1 MGGGGRLPAADLQ
14 QGDAGVGPGGILAC
28 PRSSALSSHHFVS
41 FFPATKSQPE
51 ETPQLMRTR
60 SDVGV
65 RRRGSARTPS
75 EQRRIRR
82 HRFSINGHFYNHK
95 VSPEPRRLP
104 KNLSRQIGGE
114 IQAGGRFK
122 WTLRPVDVRVHA
134 GVRLRHQRPDKQ
146 HDDDPPGPQTAA
158 Q

>member
-1 MGGGGRLPAADLQ
+1 
-14 QGDAGVGPGGILAC
+14 
-28 PRSSALSSHHFVS
+28 
-41 FFPATKSQPE
+41 
-51 ETPQLMRTR
+51 MRTR

-65 RRRGSARTPS
+65 RRRGNARTPS

-95 VSPEPRRLP
+95 VSPRLP
-104 KNLSRQIGGE
+104 QTPPDGSVGK
-114 IQAGGRFK
+114 AGGGFK

-146 HDDDPPGPQTAA
+146 HDDNAPGPQTAA

>member
-1 MGGGGRLPAADLQ
+1 
-14 QGDAGVGPGGILAC
+14 
-28 PRSSALSSHHFVS
+28 
-41 FFPATKSQPE
+41 
-51 ETPQLMRTR
+51 MRTR

-65 RRRGSARTPS
+65 RRRGSSRTPS

-95 VSPEPRRLP
+95 VSPQFAGTSPVGG
-104 KNLSRQIGGE
+104 KSRSGKG
-114 IQAGGRFK
+114 FK
-122 WTLRPVDVRVHA
+122 RTLRPVDVRVHA

-146 HDDDPPGPQTAA
+146 HDDDPSGPQTAA

>member
-1 MGGGGRLPAADLQ
+1 
-14 QGDAGVGPGGILAC
+14 
-28 PRSSALSSHHFVS
+28 
-41 FFPATKSQPE
+41 
-51 ETPQLMRTR
+51 MRTR

-95 VSPEPRRLP
+95 VSPKPRRLP
-104 KNLSRQIGGE
+104 KTSPDGRPVGKSRGG
-114 IQAGGRFK
+114 FK
-122 WTLRPVDVRVHA
+122 WTLHPVDVRVHA